1 MTYMYIYTR
10 HTIKRKMCIIYRR
23 QAIEAVDEAREI
35 AERLGDKRWSAR
47 GS

>member
-1 MTYMYIYTR
+1 MYIYTR